1 MDDNN
6 MNPYGGNPY
15 AGEPKVDNPFTGDM
29 GTPFGG
35 DMGNPYAGNPTV
47 ENPYE
52 SNPYAADSG
61 LGSTGDYNQINNESM
76 TDNPYDNTSMDMSN
90 NTYAAPNETFASDTP
105 VNDTPVND
113 TLSND
118 TPGAPSDDT
127 YSSSL
132 DNVYNGPASA
142 SNDINNEP
150 TPMNPYGSQDPMNP
164 YGNPAQNP
172 YGGPAP
178 TTGPSPS
185 NPYGGPTPNPG
196 NAYGAPT
203 PGMPY
208 GNGGSATGGN
218 TYTGPSPS
226 NPYGGPV
233 QGNAYGGPQVN
244 SYGSN
249 SWDIQPEDGKATIG
263 LILSICS
270 LIICC
275 LGLVL
280 APVGMVFSKQAINAG
295 NTSTKAKAG
304 WIIGIIGLVLN
315 VLLVIMAI
323 VGSFLD

>member
-52 SNPYAADSG
+52 SNPYVADPG
-61 LGSTGDYNQINNESM
+61 LGNTGDYNQINNESM

-105 VNDTPVND
+105 VNDTF
-113 TLSND
+113 SND
-118 TPGAPSDDT
+118 TPVAPSEDAH
-127 YSSSL
+127 SSSL

-142 SNDINNEP
+142 SNDINNQP

-172 YGGPAP
+172 YGGPVP
-178 TTGPSPS
+178 TPGPSPS

-295 NTSTKAKAG
+295 NTSTKAKVG

-323 VGSFLD
+323 VGSYLD